1 MLDRTTIDA
10 VLRQLVS
17 FDHGDKRTLVST
29 PLLYPSGGTVA
40 VRVSGDNEA
49 GYTVTDMALGY
60 DEAQSMGAA
69 NLYSRIIKQAAADAG
84 VALEGHQL
92 TVTGVALD
100 QLVGAVMAVAN
111 CAMTGTVVAADRQEE
126 REKRDDIA
134 KLVDRLE
141 RIFKKVCPREPI
153 TGSSTYKWTV
163 DALVRRGT
171 HVAVFDAVSPHH
183 ASVFPTTTKFH
194 DLALLDV
201 APVCVASVKTTHELG
216 QFYPV
221 LAQNGH
227 IIEASTPNATV
238 AGYVPHG

>member
-40 VRVSGDNEA
+40 VRVTGDNEA

-69 NLYSRIIKQAAADAG
+69 ALYSRIVRQAAEDAG
-84 VALEGHQL
+84 VELQGHQL
-92 TVTGVALD
+92 TLSGIELD
-100 QLVGAVMAVAN
+100 RLVGAVMTVAN
-111 CAMTGTVVAADRQEE
+111 CAMSGTIIAADRQEE
-126 REKRDDIA
+126 REKKDDIA
-134 KLVDRLE
+134 KLIERLE
-141 RIFKKVCPREPI
+141 RVFKKVVPRAPV
-153 TGSSTYKWTV
+153 TGSSNYNWVV
-163 DALVRRGT
+163 DALVERDGQ
-171 HVAVFDAVSPHH
+171 VAVFDAVAAHH

-194 DLALLDV
+194 DLSLLE
-201 APVCVASVKTTHELG
+201 APPICVSSVKSFRELG
-216 QFYPV
+216 QFYNV

-227 IIEASTPNATV
+227 VIEASTPNDNLVRLVHA
-238 AGYVPHG
+238 

>member
-17 FDHGDKRTLVST
+17 FDHGEKRTVVST

-40 VRVSGDNEA
+40 VRVTGDNEQ
-49 GYTVTDMALGY
+49 GYTVCDMALGY

-69 NLYSRIIKQAAADAG
+69 ALYSRIVRQTAEEAG

-92 TVTGVALD
+92 TLNGVSLD

-111 CAMTGTVVAADRQEE
+111 CAMTGTVVAADRQDE
-126 REKRDDIA
+126 REKRDDVA
-134 KLVDRLE
+134 KLVERLE
-141 RIFKKVCPREPI
+141 KIFKKVMPREPV
-153 TGSSTYKWTV
+153 TGSSNYKWTV
-163 DALVRRGT
+163 DALVQDEGR
-171 HVAVFDAVSPHH
+171 VAVFDAVSAHH

-194 DLALLDV
+194 DLSLLE
-201 APVCVASVKTTHELG
+201 APPICVSSVKSLHDLG
-216 QFYPV
+216 QFYNV

-227 IIEASTPNATV
+227 VIEVTTRSDTIHRLLNA
-238 AGYVPHG
+238 